1 MLYTIT
7 TYNEISYKVME
18 AIDLFAGAG
27 GFTEGAR
34 MAGVKVKWAANHWRQ
49 AVEYHGQNHPETAH
63 SCQDL
68 QQADWREVP
77 GHDVMLASPACQ
89 GHSLAR
95 GKEKPHHDALR
106 STAWAVVACAEYHR
120 SPVVVVENVCDFQRW
135 ILYPAWCDAMFRLG
149 YAIAPHLID
158 AADHGVPQHRE
169 RLFLVC
175 TKSQF
180 PLQLNF
186 PKRAHQSIAN
196 VIKWCEHKWSRI
208 ERPGRSEKTLQRIT
222 AGRAEFGDRF
232 VAPYYSSGSGLTGRS
247 IHRPIG
253 TITTRD
259 RWAVIDGDSMR
270 MLHVSEVKQAMG
282 FRADYVLPDCHKD
295 ALTMLGN
302 AVCPPVSAD
311 ILMAIQAAG

>member
-1 MLYTIT
+1 MLYNIT

-49 AVEYHGQNHPETAH
+49 AVEYHGQNHPKTAH

-208 ERPGRSEKTLQRIT
+208 ERPGH
-222 AGRAEFGDRF
+222 
-232 VAPYYSSGSGLTGRS
+232 S